1 MLRRRP
7 TAIDSERPMFSRTW
21 FAMMLFGSIGLPYL
35 FSSSFGL
42 SKKANTEGSAEAASP
57 AHPPGEGPAGANIPP
72 GSTLPGPTFDDL
84 GQVFRWDLSSGW
96 VLARWPRVSAGL
108 AEVELQGYRVP
119 LVTGTNPDDLAGS
132 LTYYFNRNQRVQRMT
147 FFGTSG
153 DARRLV
159 ALMAARFGFQRE
171 LTDDP
176 SLFLYRV
183 RDGKKVLSELRIEPA
198 HVIRADTPHRRF
210 DIALW
215 IERPRQM
222 P

>member
-1 MLRRRP
+1 
-7 TAIDSERPMFSRTW
+7 MFSRTW

-35 FSSSFGL
+35 FSSSFGS
-42 SKKANTEGSAEAASP
+42 SKKVNPAEPAESASA
-57 AHPPGEGPAGANIPP
+57 AHPPGETADDAKLSAGPALA
-72 GSTLPGPTFDDL
+72 GPTFDDL
-84 GQVFRWDLSSGW
+84 GQVFRWDVSSAW
-96 VLARWPRVSAGL
+96 VLGHWPRVSAGL

-119 LVTGTNPDDLAGS
+119 LVTGASPDDLAGS

-147 FFGTSG
+147 FFGTTG
-153 DARRLV
+153 DSRRLV
-159 ALMAARFGFQRE
+159 ALMATRFGFTRE

-183 RDGKKVLSELRIEPA
+183 RDGKKVISELRIEPA

>member
-1 MLRRRP
+1 
-7 TAIDSERPMFSRTW
+7 MFSRTW

-35 FSSSFGL
+35 FSSSFGS
-42 SKKANTEGSAEAASP
+42 SKTANPNGSPEAASP
-57 AHPPGEGPAGANIPP
+57 AHPPGESPAGAKIPGGP
-72 GSTLPGPTFDDL
+72 ALPGPTFDDL
-84 GQVFRWDLSSGW
+84 GQVFRWDLSSAW
-96 VLARWPRVSAGL
+96 VLAHWPRVSAGL

-119 LVTGTNPDDLAGS
+119 LVTGTASDDLAGS

-147 FFGTSG
+147 FFGTTG

-159 ALMAARFGFQRE
+159 ALMATRFGFTRE

-183 RDGKKVLSELRIEPA
+183 RDGKKVASELRIEPA

-210 DIALW
+210 DVALW

>member
-1 MLRRRP
+1 
-7 TAIDSERPMFSRTW
+7 MFSRTW

-35 FSSSFGL
+35 FSSSLGSL
-42 SKKANTEGSAEAASP
+42 KKGNSEGSTEVTSAAPS
-57 AHPPGEGPAGANIPP
+57 PGEGGTGAKLPSGP
-72 GSTLPGPTFDDL
+72 TLPSPTFDDL
-84 GQVFRWDLSSGW
+84 GQVFRWDVSSAW
-96 VLARWPRVSAGL
+96 VLGRWPRVSAGL

-119 LVTGTNPDDLAGS
+119 LVTGTSPDDLAGS

-147 FFGTSG
+147 FFGTTG
-153 DARRLV
+153 DSRRLV
-159 ALMAARFGFQRE
+159 GLMAARFGFKRE

-176 SLFLYRV
+176 SLFLYRI
-183 RDGKKVLSELRIEPA
+183 RDGKKVTSELRIEPA

>member
-1 MLRRRP
+1 
-7 TAIDSERPMFSRTW
+7 MFSRTW

-35 FSSSFGL
+35 FSSSLGS
-42 SKKANTEGSAEAASP
+42 SKKTNPADPPEVASP
-57 AHPPGEGPAGANIPP
+57 AHPSGEGAAGVKLPTGTTP
-72 GSTLPGPTFDDL
+72 PGPTFDDL
-84 GQVFRWDLSSGW
+84 GQVFRWDVSSGW

-147 FFGTSG
+147 FFGTTG

-159 ALMAARFGFQRE
+159 ALMAARFGFKRE

-222 P
+222 R

>member
-1 MLRRRP
+1 
-7 TAIDSERPMFSRTW
+7 MFSRTW
-21 FAMMLFGSIGLPYL
+21 FAMMLFGSIALPYL
-35 FSSSFGL
+35 FSSSFGS
-42 SKKANTEGSAEAASP
+42 SKTANPDGSPEAALA
-57 AHPPGEGPAGANIPP
+57 AHPPGQSPAGAKIPGGP
-72 GSTLPGPTFDDL
+72 TPPGPTFDDL
-84 GQVFRWDLSSGW
+84 GQVFRWDLSSAW
-96 VLARWPRVSAGL
+96 VLAHWPRVSAGL

-119 LVTGTNPDDLAGS
+119 LVTGTASDDLAGS

-147 FFGTSG
+147 FFGTTG

-159 ALMAARFGFQRE
+159 TLMATRFGFTRE

-183 RDGKKVLSELRIEPA
+183 RDGKKVASELRIEPA

-210 DIALW
+210 DVALW